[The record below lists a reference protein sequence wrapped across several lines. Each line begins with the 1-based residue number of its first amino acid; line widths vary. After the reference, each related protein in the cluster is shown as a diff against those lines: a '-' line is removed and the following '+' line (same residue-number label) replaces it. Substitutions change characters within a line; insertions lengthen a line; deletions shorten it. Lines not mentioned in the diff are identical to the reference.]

1 LKGNQNMEMR
11 TTSIL
16 RVQRLARVAIVRVLI
31 VGALTCVA
39 AFEAHA
45 VPGMLEPGG
54 RSGVLQ
60 QTVSGV
66 VRIDGVNYPLAAGAV
81 IQTSR
86 GIVLRP
92 KMLEKMRGHM
102 EVQYWLGTGAMSGEI
117 VHMVLSARQ

>member
-1 LKGNQNMEMR
+1 MEMR

-39 AFEAHA
+39 AFEAYA

-60 QTVSGV
+60 QTVSGG
-66 VRIDGVNYPLAAGAV
+66 VRIDGVNYPLAAEAV